1 MAVEQS
7 ALDGGKA
14 RIGELISQ
22 LSMFSLAYHQDDAPL
37 VSDAEYD
44 QLYLELVRL
53 ETQNPV
59 LIRAD
64 SPTQRVG
71 EPVSADFTQ
80 VRHRIPML
88 SLNNAFS
95 REDVV
100 DFDRKIREQLKLSA
114 KDGLQYSVEPKLDG
128 LAISLRYERGVLV
141 QAATRGDGETGE
153 DVSHTIRTIAV
164 IPLRL
169 HGDAPEVLEVRG
181 EVVMPRA
188 GFAAYNTAMQK
199 SGGKLLVNP
208 RNAAAGSVRQLDPKL
223 AAQRPL
229 AFYAYGLGE
238 CSVELADSHT
248 ECLQALKNFGFPVAA
263 LATVATDAAGLLA
276 YFEQVGEQRG
286 SLAFDIDG
294 VVYKLNKLAW
304 QRALG
309 FVSRAPRWAIAHK
322 YPAQEAIT
330 QVLAIDVQ
338 IGRTGAATPVARL
351 SPVFVGGVTVSN
363 ATLHNF
369 EELARKDVRIGDWV
383 VVRRAGDVIPE
394 VARVQ
399 LERRSENSVE
409 FTPPTICPVC
419 QSALAKTAEEAVL
432 RCTGGFGCSAQLKA
446 ALRHFVSRR
455 ALDIEGFG
463 DELIEQLV
471 DLDLLTDPSQI
482 YALDEKTLASLDR
495 MALKSAKNVLQAIE
509 KSRQTTL
516 ERLLYGLGIRDVG
529 EATAKALARHFGSI
543 SAIENADLAQLILV
557 PDVGPV
563 VASRVLAFFKQ
574 PRNLAVLEKL
584 RTFGLQFAEGAPQAS
599 SAGPLAGQIIVLTGT
614 LVQLTRDAAQ
624 SKLEALGAKVSG
636 SVSKKTTLV
645 IAGDA
650 AGSKL
655 DKARELGVAVAD
667 EAHLLAILASNGV

>member
-1 MAVEQS
+1 MDAAE
-7 ALDGGKA
+7 K
-14 RIGELISQ
+14 RISQ
-22 LSMFSLAYHQDDAPL
+22 LVAQLASFSAAYHSDDAPL
-37 VSDAEYD
+37 VADAEYD
-44 QLYLELVRL
+44 QLYLELVKL
-53 ETQNPV
+53 EQQNPK

-71 EPVSADFTQ
+71 EPVSADFASIK
-80 VRHRIPML
+80 HRIPML

-95 REDVV
+95 SDDVLE
-100 DFDRKIREQLKLSA
+100 FDRKIREQLELSA
-114 KDGLQYSVEPKLDG
+114 TDALEYSVEPKLDG
-128 LAISLRYERGVLV
+128 LAISLRYEQGVLV

-153 DVSHTIRTIAV
+153 DVSHTIRTISV

-169 HGDAPEVLEVRG
+169 QGAAPDILEVRG
-181 EVVMPRA
+181 EVYMPRA
-188 GFAAYNTAMQK
+188 GFNAYNSAMQK

-238 CSVELADSHT
+238 CSMELADSHT
-248 ECLQALKNFGFPVAA
+248 GCLQALKNFGFPVAA
-263 LATVATDAAGLLA
+263 LATVATDSAGLLSF
-276 YFEQVGEQRG
+276 FEQVGQQRDD
-286 SLAFDIDG
+286 LAFDIDG

-304 QRALG
+304 QRELG

-322 YPAQEAIT
+322 YPAQEATT

-351 SPVFVGGVTVSN
+351 APVFVGGVTLSN

-369 EELARKDVRIGDWV
+369 EELARKDVRVQDWV

-394 VARVQ
+394 VARVLLDRR
-399 LERRSENSVE
+399 LESSVE
-409 FTPPTICPVC
+409 FTVPSICPVC
-419 QSALAKTAEEAVL
+419 QSPLSKTADEAVL
-432 RCTGGFGCSAQLKA
+432 RCTGGFVCRAQLKA

-471 DLDLLTDPSQI
+471 DLDLLADPAQI

-529 EATAKALARHFGSI
+529 ESTAKALARYFGSI
-543 SAIENADLAQLILV
+543 SAIQSADLAQLMLV

-563 VASRVLAFFKQ
+563 VAGRVVAFFAQ
-574 PRNLAVLEKL
+574 PRNLAVIEKL
-584 RTFGLQFAEGAPQAS
+584 RELGLQFPEGAPQVS
-599 SAGPLAGQIIVLTGT
+599 TAGPLTGQIIVLTGT

-624 SKLEALGAKVSG
+624 AKLEALGAKVSG

-645 IAGDA
+645 IAGEA

-655 DKARELGVAVAD
+655 DKARELGVPVAD
-667 EAHLLAILASNGV
+667 EAHLLGILGA

>member
-1 MAVEQS
+1 MSVEQS
-7 ALDGGKA
+7 DTHVARA
-14 RIGELISQ
+14 RIAELISE
-22 LSMFSLAYHQDDAPL
+22 LSSFSIAYHQDDAPL

-44 QLYLELVRL
+44 QLYSELVNL
-53 ETQNPV
+53 EAKNPALV
-59 LIRAD
+59 RAD
-64 SPTQRVG
+64 SPSQRVG
-71 EPVSADFTQ
+71 EPVSADFAAIK
-80 VRHRIPML
+80 HRIPML
-88 SLNNAFS
+88 SLNNAFAAD
-95 REDVV
+95 DVS
-100 DFDRKIREQLKLSA
+100 DFDRKIHEQLALNA
-114 KDGLQYSVEPKLDG
+114 NDALEYSVEPKLDG
-128 LAISLRYERGVLV
+128 LAISLRYEHGVLV

-153 DVSHTIRTIAV
+153 DVSHTIRTISV

-169 HGDAPEVLEVRG
+169 QGAAPEVLEVRG
-181 EVVMPRA
+181 EVYMPRA
-188 GFAAYNTAMQK
+188 GFNAYNAAMQK

-248 ECLQALKNFGFPVAA
+248 GCLQALRSFGFPVAA
-263 LATVATDAAGLLA
+263 LATIATDAAGLLA
-276 YFEQVGEQRG
+276 YFEQVGQQRDA
-286 SLAFDIDG
+286 LAFDIDG

-304 QRALG
+304 QRELG

-322 YPAQEAIT
+322 YPAQEATT

-351 SPVFVGGVTVSN
+351 APVFVGGVTLSN

-369 EELARKDVRIGDWV
+369 EELARKDVRIHDWV

-394 VARVQ
+394 VARV
-399 LERRSENSVE
+399 LLDRRLDSSVE
-409 FTPPTICPVC
+409 FTVPTICPVC
-419 QSALAKTAEEAVL
+419 QSSLSKTADEAVL
-432 RCTGGFGCSAQLKA
+432 RCTGGFVCRAQLKA

-471 DLDLLTDPSQI
+471 DLDLLADPAQI

-495 MALKSAKNVLQAIE
+495 MALKSAKNVLLAIE

-516 ERLLYGLGIRDVG
+516 ERLLFGLGIRDVG
-529 EATAKALARHFGSI
+529 ESTAKVLARHFGSI
-543 SAIENADLAQLILV
+543 SAIQSADLAQLILV

-563 VASRVLAFFKQ
+563 VAGRVLAFFAQ
-574 PRNLAVLEKL
+574 PRNLAVIEKL
-584 RTFGLQFAEGAPQAS
+584 RQLGLQFAEGPPQAS
-599 SAGPLAGQIIVLTGT
+599 TAGPLSGQIIVLTGT
-614 LVQLTRDAAQ
+614 LLQLTRDAAQ
-624 SKLEALGAKVSG
+624 AKLEALGAKVSG

-645 IAGDA
+645 IAGEA

-667 EAHLLAILASNGV
+667 EAHLLEVLGYK